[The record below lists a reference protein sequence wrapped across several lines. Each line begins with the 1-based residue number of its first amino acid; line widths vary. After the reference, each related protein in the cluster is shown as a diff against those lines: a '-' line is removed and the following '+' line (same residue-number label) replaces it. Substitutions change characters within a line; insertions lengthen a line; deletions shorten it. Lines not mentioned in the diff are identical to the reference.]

1 MWQLGDFSR
10 SRTGWAVT
18 FALALFAP
26 GVEAQTIA
34 DYSRAQRAMLETAMA
49 QAAARSA
56 GLGASAPASPGSAT
70 MASPAASLLAAPV
83 AAASRM
89 TLPAPSP
96 AVQVSGV
103 FSTSAGSLAEVVV
116 DATAYL
122 LRAGEGVPGTAWH
135 VETVAIDRV
144 VLSRQGRG
152 TVADAEGSRRSFALP
167 ALR

>member
-1 MWQLGDFSR
+1 MWQLGDFSC
-10 SRTGWAVT
+10 SRTTWAVT
-18 FALALFAP
+18 CVLALFAP

-56 GLGASAPASPGSAT
+56 SLGASAPAFPSSAP
-70 MASPAASLLAAPV
+70 MAAPATSLLAAPV

-89 TLPAPSP
+89 TSPPPSP
-96 AVQVSGV
+96 TVQVSGV
-103 FSTSAGSLAEVVV
+103 FATSAGSLAEVVV

-122 LRAGEGVPGTAWH
+122 LRSGEGVPGTAWR
-135 VETVAIDRV
+135 VETIAIDRV

-152 TVADAEGSRRSFALP
+152 TVANAVGSRRSFALP
-167 ALR
+167 APR